1 MKCQWRVGCALG
13 AAAVLSVLVTS
24 PAFAS
29 EAFVGRWAVKPEVCG
44 TRGGETAQTSALV
57 ATDNSLWWFDGYCSI
72 GKMYKA
78 KAVYVQ
84 AHCGSKGD
92 VSVTLD
98 AQGDRMKVTWNR
110 GKTEEMRRCP

>member
-1 MKCQWRVGCALG
+1 MECLWLVGRTISAV
-13 AAAVLSVLVTS
+13 AVLSSLVIYS
-24 PAFAS
+24 AFAT

-44 TRGGETAQTSALV
+44 TRGGETPQTSALV

-84 AHCGSKGD
+84 AHCGTKD
-92 VSVTLD
+92 VPVTLD
-98 AQGDRMKVTWNR
+98 AQGVTSDRKVEDMK
-110 GKTEEMRRCP
+110 RCN

>member
-1 MKCQWRVGCALG
+1 MKWLLPVGCAVS
-13 AAAVLSVLVTS
+13 AAAVCSV
-24 PAFAS
+24 FAS
-29 EAFVGRWAVKPEVCG
+29 PVFAAEAFVGRWAVKPEVCG
-44 TRGGETAQTSALV
+44 NRGGDTPATSALV
-57 ATDNSLWWFDGYCSI
+57 ATDTSLWWYDGYCSI

-98 AQGDRMKVTWNR
+98 VTGDRMK
-110 GKTEEMRRCP
+110 

>member
-1 MKCQWRVGCALG
+1 MEMKTAIW
-13 AAAVLSVLVTS
+13 AAAAAAAAIATS
-24 PAFAS
+24 AHATEP
-29 EAFVGRWAVKPEVCG
+29 FVGRWAVKAEVCG
-44 TRGGETAQTSALV
+44 TRGGDSAATSALV
-57 ATDNSLWWFDGYCSI
+57 ATETSLWWYDGYCSI

-78 KAVYVQ
+78 RAVYVQ

-98 AQGDRMKVTWNR
+98 AQGDRMKVTWNK